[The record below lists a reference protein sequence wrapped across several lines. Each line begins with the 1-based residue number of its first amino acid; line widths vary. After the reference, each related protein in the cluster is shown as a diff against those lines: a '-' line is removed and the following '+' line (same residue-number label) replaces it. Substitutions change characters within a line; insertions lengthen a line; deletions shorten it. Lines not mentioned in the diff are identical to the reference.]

1 MLLIGFDKISK
12 NDTKHFNRMVHFF
25 LYDYKFE
32 RVWKNPV
39 TDLEKLKC
47 YRAVLSPDFSMYVEM
62 APVLQLYNTFRNR
75 WCGAYFASKGIR
87 VVPTIS
93 WGNENTFEFCF
104 DGIEKGSTVAVST
117 YMVSKHDNRQDQK
130 EFFLKGYN
138 EMLRRIEPEK
148 IICYNTPFPE
158 MQGDIVFVNYE
169 RSFWKHMDEDSYIP
183 SKYVKYICGEDPIP
197 AGSNLIIKSGY
208 VVNEND
214 KNYNNIIQT
223 GMGSAYGAMWKPNP
237 DKQNEVI
244 LWGPPNTIQKYYL
257 ENRKKTNGYWVSV
270 KYDNRGWA
278 VKTRHHT
285 DHDQPWAHT
294 NPHDKI
300 MKWDPNNGTPDFSN
314 KDINYPPEKNPNG
327 APEFKSYKYK
337 GEIPMILTV
346 NGDAYQFKT
355 LSEFKSSMVRGGD
368 VEFEW
373 KGIDYTISSVW
384 PNGKMKF
391 SAGPCTRVE
400 KDCTVYD
407 TVDELL
413 EYKVG
418 GDKLRDIITQAE
430 IIDRTL

>member
-1 MLLIGFDKISK
+1 MLLVGFDKIGL

-32 RVWKNPV
+32 RVWKNPD
-39 TDLEKLKC
+39 TDLEKLKH
-47 YRAVLSPDFSMYVEM
+47 YRAVLSPDFSIYVEM
-62 APVLQLYNTFRNR
+62 APVLQLTNTFRNR

-87 VVPTIS
+87 VIPTVS

-117 YMVSKHDNRQDQK
+117 YMVSEHDNHQDQK

-148 IICYNTPFPE
+148 IICYNEPFPE
-158 MQGDIVFVNYE
+158 MQGNIVFVDYD
-169 RSFWKHMDEDSYIP
+169 RSSWKYMDKNLYTP
-183 SKYVKYICGEDPIP
+183 SKYAKYICGEEPLP
-197 AGSNLIIKSGY
+197 VGSNLIIKSGS
-208 VVNEND
+208 VVNENHQ
-214 KNYNNIIQT
+214 NYNSLIQA

-237 DKQNEVI
+237 NKPNDRI
-244 LWGPPNTIQKYYL
+244 LWGPPNTIQKYYM
-257 ENRKKTNGYWVSV
+257 ENRQGTNGYWVSV
-270 KYDNRGWA
+270 KYDSRGWA
-278 VKTRHHT
+278 IKNRHYT
-285 DHDQPWAHT
+285 DHNQPWAHT

-300 MKWDPNNGTPDFSN
+300 INWDPNNGTPDLSGH
-314 KDINYPPEKNPNG
+314 DINYPLEEYPNG
-327 APEFKSYKYK
+327 APEFKFYKYK

-346 NGDAYQFKT
+346 NEDAYQFKT
-355 LSEFKSSMVRGGD
+355 LSEFKSCMSRGGD
-368 VEFEW
+368 VEFKW
-373 KGIDYTISSVW
+373 KGIDYTLSSVW
-384 PNGKMKF
+384 PNDKMKF
-391 SAGPCTRVE
+391 SIGPCTRVE

-418 GDKLRDIITQAE
+418 GDRLRDIITQAE